1 MAKSDL
7 LRLQDVR
14 DAYRLIGECRDLGS
28 DPALW
33 CPRML
38 EGLCRLIGAPMAT
51 GGEGQWSRPGRPV
64 QVMSAFD
71 VGLDSHTRERYIAY
85 HRELGPAGDPVF
97 RALQHVPGRVVTY
110 TRRQLIPNTAWY
122 GSVCWNDYYRPAHI
136 DHQLTSV
143 HQTSDEGAI
152 SAIAL
157 VRASGERDFSPRERQ
172 VLDFFHEEL
181 GPLIGRS
188 LVSVLEPSP
197 ERLSPRLRQTLGCL
211 LEGDSEKQVAARLNL
226 SHATTHQYVTAL
238 YRRFRVQSRAQLLA
252 HVMRRMGQGQ
262 WRRLAPG

>member
-71 VGLDSHTRERYIAY
+71 FGLDSHTRERYIAY

-110 TRRQLIPNTAWY
+110 TRRQLVSNTAWY

-136 DHQLTSV
+136 DHQLT
-143 HQTSDEGAI
+143 
-152 SAIAL
+152 
-157 VRASGERDFSPRERQ
+157 
-172 VLDFFHEEL
+172 
-181 GPLIGRS
+181 
-188 LVSVLEPSP
+188 
-197 ERLSPRLRQTLGCL
+197 
-211 LEGDSEKQVAARLNL
+211 
-226 SHATTHQYVTAL
+226 
-238 YRRFRVQSRAQLLA
+238 
-252 HVMRRMGQGQ
+252 
-262 WRRLAPG
+262 